1 MEHQTV
7 SSNAMASVNKQTITI
22 LSYLSGNDL
31 MILNSLHL
39 PLQRKQY
46 ILGSKLVIKESFIL
60 SHHPHSSI
68 SMYNYLYVLCFNM

>member
-60 SHHPHSSI
+60 SHHSRSSI
-68 SMYNYLYVLCFNM
+68 SIYNYLYVLCFNI